1 MNFIK
6 HISQLLLKVMLISGL
21 FAGHSAIADD
31 HTTAGSETRNAM
43 WVHQC
48 SLNEGKSLSDV
59 DKALAGWRKWKEEV
73 DWNGFTFQLTPAY
86 FNLPGDLDLIWINN
100 ASFEHYGETMTN
112 WNDSGVAAQ
121 RAIDKVV
128 SCKVELYSS
137 WVKYFPEMAEG
148 AQGDG
153 PKMVDFQ
160 TCTPIAPVPALIQKH
175 AEYVEAMK
183 AGNSRVVWGMY
194 APISGVSSVN
204 IIGNPAGTVGHM
216 EWFPNMEVY
225 AATHGNRV
233 NNAELRQNLQEYYS
247 EYMNCESRVSFNVE
261 MLHSPQQ

>member
-6 HISQLLLKVMLISGL
+6 HISQLLIKVMLISGL

-31 HTTAGSETRNAM
+31 HATAGSETRNAM

-183 AGNSRVVWGMY
+183 AAKSRVVWGMY

-225 AATHGNRV
+225 ASTHGNRV

>member
-1 MNFIK
+1 MNSMK
-6 HISQLLLKVMLISGL
+6 NISRLLLKVILLSGL
-21 FAGHSAIADD
+21 FAGQSAIADN
-31 HTTAGSETRNAM
+31 HAAAGSEQRNAM

-48 SLNEGKSLSDV
+48 TLNEGKSLSDV
-59 DKALAGWRKWKEEV
+59 DKALAGWRKWKEDV
-73 DWNGFTFQLTPAY
+73 DWNGYTFQLTPAY

-137 WVKYFPEMAEG
+137 WVKYFPEMAATG
-148 AQGDG
+148 TGGG
-153 PKMVDFQ
+153 PKIVDVE
-160 TCTPIAPVPALIQKH
+160 TCTPIAPVSALIEKH
-175 AEYVEAMK
+175 SVYVDMMRAR
-183 AGNSRVVWGMY
+183 NSRVVWTMF

-204 IIGNPAGTVGHM
+204 MMGNPAGTIGHM
-216 EWFPNMEVY
+216 EWYPSMEVY
-225 AATHGNRV
+225 AANHGRRV
-233 NNAELRQNLQEYYS
+233 NNAESRQDLQEYYS
-247 EYMNCESRVSFNVE
+247 EYANCESKVSFNVE